1 SLLNKGKGM
10 MVPPRTILRPNTSTD
25 PIEPSLAGR
34 ARCFRTRAIAAPATG
49 VLKIHVLEFLPV
61 GAVAQLGERRVRNA
75 KVGSSILLRSTKYA
89 KVSRFRLAFFVGGA
103 RGMAGIRAF
112 YLASCRWADS
122 PFWLYPVSAYLFSVC
137 APDFTKVLAA
147 CI

>member
-1 SLLNKGKGM
+1 M

-75 KVGSSILLRSTKYA
+75 KVGSSILLRSTIQ
-89 KVSRFRLAFFVGGA
+89 FRLTALGRAFLFVERQLA
-103 RGMAGIRAF
+103 RGSG
-112 YLASCRWADS
+112 SSTCADHR
-122 PFWLYPVSAYLFSVC
+122 SVC
-137 APDFTKVLAA
+137 RESSPVRPYSALCSLENIANRFPTAHANRFVWQ
-147 CI
+147 